1 MQLRERE
8 KSAREGEDGERAR
21 CPNVVSD
28 NGGMRKKHF
37 GDCDGI
43 FFYVDH
49 FLSSDTTYK
58 GVTSI

>member
-43 FFYVDH
+43 F
-49 FLSSDTTYK
+49 LC
-58 GVTSI
+58 